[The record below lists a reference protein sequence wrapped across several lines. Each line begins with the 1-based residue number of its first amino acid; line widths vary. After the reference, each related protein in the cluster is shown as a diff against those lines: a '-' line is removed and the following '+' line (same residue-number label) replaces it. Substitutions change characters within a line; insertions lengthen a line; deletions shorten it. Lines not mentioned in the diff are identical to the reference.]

1 MCYRACRS
9 RVQRQVQRKEFVSPN
24 IRWQKCLIA
33 AKTFDDGL
41 MEGFLKRANIAR
53 AQSTRM
59 RRTIDRER
67 IVELPTLVQFRAGDA
82 YNCMTLCVCV
92 SLLPKKTCVVLVCVL
107 ACDAVVMSLITRV
120 LQVFTTS

>member
-1 MCYRACRS
+1 MCYRACLS

-33 AKTFDDGL
+33 AKTFGDGL

-67 IVELPTLVQFRAGDA
+67 IEELPTLVQFRAGDA

-92 SLLPKKTCVVLVCVL
+92 AASKENMCGPCVCSS
-107 ACDAVVMSLITRV
+107 M
-120 LQVFTTS
+120 